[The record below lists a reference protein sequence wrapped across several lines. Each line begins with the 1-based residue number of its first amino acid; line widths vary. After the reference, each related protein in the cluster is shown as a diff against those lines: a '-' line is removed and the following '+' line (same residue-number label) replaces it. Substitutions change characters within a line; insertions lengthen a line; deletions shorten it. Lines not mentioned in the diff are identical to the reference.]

1 MNLMQGDITMKVV
14 KIEKFKTNDKSAE
27 QKIAEF
33 LNDGWT
39 IEAMTFAPI
48 DGLVFVFS
56 KDE

>member
-1 MNLMQGDITMKVV
+1 MKVV

-33 LNDGWT
+33 LNDKWT

>member
-1 MNLMQGDITMKVV
+1 MQGDITMKVV

-48 DGLVFVFS
+48 DGLVLVFS